1 MYINFL
7 LEIMSYILYR
17 HVNIIKYQDKQT
29 NEMLLWAVK
38 VNFNPLIEWKFPRP
52 QHAEPFSSHT
62 AAHIQKNFQQGR
74 AYPILWYIVL
84 MTVSL
89 RLKFAIGYAVGKPI
103 LTQVA
108 FITTWLSKWVVLRG
122 AILSKKSSRKT
133 MWLLLTFLLL
143 MTNTITLSDMS
154 LKKTRS
160 M

>member
-1 MYINFL
+1 
-7 LEIMSYILYR
+7 MSYILYR
-17 HVNIIKYQDKQT
+17 QVNIIKYQDKQT

-38 VNFNPLIEWKFPRP
+38 VNFNPLIRWKFPRP
-52 QHAEPFSSHT
+52 QRAELFCSHT
-62 AAHIQKNFQQGR
+62 AAHTRKNFQQGR

-89 RLKFAIGYAVGKPI
+89 RLKFAIGYAVGNPI

-122 AILSKKSSRKT
+122 AILSNKSSRKT

-143 MTNTITLSDMS
+143 MTNTITLSNMS

>member
-1 MYINFL
+1 
-7 LEIMSYILYR
+7 MSYILYR
-17 HVNIIKYQDKQT
+17 HVNIIKYQDQQT
-29 NEMLLWAVK
+29 NEMLPWAVK
-38 VNFNPLIEWKFPRP
+38 VNFNPLIGWKFPRP
-52 QHAEPFSSHT
+52 QHAEPFCSHT
-62 AAHIQKNFQQGR
+62 AAHTRKNFQQGR

-89 RLKFAIGYAVGKPI
+89 WLKFAIGYAVGNPI

-108 FITTWLSKWVVLRG
+108 FITTWLSKWLVLRG